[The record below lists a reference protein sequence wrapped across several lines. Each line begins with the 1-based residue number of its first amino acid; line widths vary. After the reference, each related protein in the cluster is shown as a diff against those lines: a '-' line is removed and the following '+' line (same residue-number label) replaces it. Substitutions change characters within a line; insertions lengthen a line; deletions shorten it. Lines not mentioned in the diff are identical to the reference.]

1 MRVSSTTDNRTR
13 RGFPYVEGMVRQEV
27 KRTQQLGC
35 KFHIR
40 YRILVSSGVSE
51 DYTGL
56 FHVHVNTLL

>member
-13 RGFPYVEGMVRQEV
+13 RGVPYVEGMVRQEV

-51 DYTGL
+51 DCL